1 MADYSKMTK
10 QQLIEELNKLTHVGE
25 AVHAKDLEINEL
37 KEKLD
42 YKIALAVQE
51 AKKELLLK
59 DEKIEELQNI
69 LKTSESDLIKKIGT
83 LETEKAKVIDDN
95 RGKIAE
101 LEVKHQEETKEQVEH
116 AVEIFRKENES
127 LRKFAD
133 RRANELNK
141 LMANHGSL
149 LKTLQGV
156 GDMAIALNEY
166 MYDEFMR
173 KEK

>member
-10 QQLIEELNKLTHVGE
+10 PQLIEELNKLTHVGE
-25 AVHAKDLEINEL
+25 AVHAKDIEINEL

-51 AKKELLLK
+51 AKKELQLK
-59 DEKIEELQNI
+59 DEKIEELQKI

-83 LETEKAKVIDDN
+83 LETEKAKVIDDH

-101 LEVKHQEETKEQVEH
+101 LELKHQENIKDQVEH
-116 AVEIFRKENES
+116 VVEIYKKENEA
-127 LRKFAD
+127 LIKFAD